1 MLGFKS
7 SQTKGIYQMTHIKDT
22 MTQSERIEI
31 ETELFWKLK
40 QCYHAAL
47 FLELDDLA
55 DAIDRAE
62 GELAE
67 VITKNPEL
75 EGAE

>member
-1 MLGFKS
+1 MS
-7 SQTKGIYQMTHIKDT
+7 EN
-22 MTQSERIEI
+22 ERIEM

-47 FLELDDLA
+47 DLELDDLSV
-55 DAIDRAE
+55 AIDKAE

-75 EGAE
+75 AQK

>member
-1 MLGFKS
+1 
-7 SQTKGIYQMTHIKDT
+7 MTQDT
-22 MTQSERIEI
+22 MTQDERIEM

-47 FLELDDLA
+47 DLELDDLSI
-55 DAIDRAE
+55 AIDKAE

-75 EGAE
+75 KGAE

>member
-1 MLGFKS
+1 MS
-7 SQTKGIYQMTHIKDT
+7 EN
-22 MTQSERIEI
+22 ERIEM
-31 ETELFWKLK
+31 ETELFHKLK

-47 FLELDDLA
+47 DLGLDDLA
-55 DAIDRAE
+55 NAIDKAE

-75 EGAE
+75 S